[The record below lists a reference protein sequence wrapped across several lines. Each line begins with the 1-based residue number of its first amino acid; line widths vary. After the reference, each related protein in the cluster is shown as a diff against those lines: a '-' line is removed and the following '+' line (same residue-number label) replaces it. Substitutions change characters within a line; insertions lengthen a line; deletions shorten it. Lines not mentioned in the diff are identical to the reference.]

1 MPRARSRSFCVRP
14 SAEWVVSVSRT
25 RFHPCTRMWFA
36 ASASP
41 ATAFTKA
48 MAAAK
53 SASCRSRTIAS
64 PSRRQSE
71 SDSPRSISSS
81 VSLCAMRIVSL
92 VPSATEM
99 LFALGLGRDV
109 TAVTHEC
116 DHPEPAR
123 ELPKVTRDV
132 IGPGLPP
139 GEIDRAVR
147 ELTEQGQAIYEL
159 DENALRRAQPD
170 LIVTQALCAVCAVSY
185 DDVKAV
191 AERLDPVPEIIS
203 LDPHTLGEV
212 LGDVRTLAQATD
224 TKDAGV
230 ELIEDAAS
238 RIDRVRLAVR
248 AAQPVS
254 VAALEWLD
262 PIYVA
267 GHWTPQMIE
276 YAGGFDVLGMPGEHS
291 ERRTW
296 DEVKAAHPEVVVVMP
311 CGYDAERAAEEAY
324 DFGDELEE
332 LGARRVVAVDAAA
345 YFSRPGPRL
354 IDGLEL
360 LAHVLHPDRLPE
372 PPPGLVEIAL

>member
-123 ELPKVTRDV
+123 ERPAVTRDL
-132 IGPGLPP
+132 IGPGLAPA
-139 GEIDRAVR
+139 EIDRAVR

-212 LGDVRTLAQATD
+212 LGDVRTLAAAAD
-224 TKDAGV
+224 AEDAGV
-230 ELIEDAAS
+230 QLVQDAAS

-248 AAQPVS
+248 AAEPVR

-262 PIYVA
+262 PVYVA

-276 YAGGFDVLGMPGEHS
+276 YAGGSDVLGMPGEHS
-291 ERRTW
+291 ERRSW
-296 DEVKAAHPEVVVVMP
+296 DELAAARPEVVLVMP
-311 CGYDAERAAEEAY
+311 CGYDAERAAHEAY
-324 DFGDELEE
+324 DYADELDE

-354 IDGLEL
+354 IEGLEL
-360 LAHVLHPDRLPE
+360 LGHVLHPDRLPDRPE
-372 PPPGLVEIAL
+372 GLVEIAL